1 MKDHKFDFSV
11 SWPIPALQ
19 PRGPTKRISMDLL
32 LDVGLHWCRPSES
45 ILLFGVESRG
55 ALKCW
60 SWLLFCNGSKT
71 HVSEV
76 FPRVFANGKVLHK
89 TGEWGEVYST
99 EAISSFCVGLS
110 HTHHQSSSS
119 LSSFSLLLSSSSRT
133 IPMIVSAPS
142 LKPAR
147 LEDFP
152 GSCKQWDWLPR
163 YCLAGFTTVMLLWLL
178 LLLEDWVVK
187 RCEGSASGFYGW
199 SRQTSAL

>member
-1 MKDHKFDFSV
+1 MKRQSWLSIFQLRATFLKPRLKGSTVTTMKTTKTPKMMEITTKDHRFDFSV

-110 HTHHQSSSS
+110 HTYHQSSSS
-119 LSSFSLLLSSSSRT
+119 SSSS
-133 IPMIVSAPS
+133 
-142 LKPAR
+142 
-147 LEDFP
+147 
-152 GSCKQWDWLPR
+152 
-163 YCLAGFTTVMLLWLL
+163 
-178 LLLEDWVVK
+178 
-187 RCEGSASGFYGW
+187 
-199 SRQTSAL
+199 